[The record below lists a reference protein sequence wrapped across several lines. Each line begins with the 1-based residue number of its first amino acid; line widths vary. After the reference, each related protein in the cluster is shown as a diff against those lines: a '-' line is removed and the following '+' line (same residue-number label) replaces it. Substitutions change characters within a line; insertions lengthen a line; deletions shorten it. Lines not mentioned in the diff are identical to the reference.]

1 MARQVSRF
9 EDLIAWQ
16 KARAFAK
23 EVILVTREGALS
35 RDFSL
40 RDQIVRAAR
49 STMANIAEGFD
60 RTGQR
65 EFHKGL
71 SIAKGSCAEVRSDL
85 YIALDS
91 GYIDQPTFDRLMTSA
106 NETARVI
113 EGLRSAVARRIAE
126 DQ

>member
-1 MARQVSRF
+1 MARKVNRF
-9 EDLIAWQ
+9 EDLVAWQ

-23 EVILVTREGALS
+23 DVVLTTKQGSLA

-40 RDQIVRAAR
+40 RDQMVRAAR

-71 SIAKGSCAEVRSDL
+71 SISKGSCAEVRSDL
-85 YIALDS
+85 YLALDV
-91 GYIDQPTFDRLMTSA
+91 GYIDQPTFERLMNSA
-106 NETARVI
+106 DETARVI
-113 EGLRSAVARRIAE
+113 EGLRAAVARRLAA
-126 DQ
+126 QG